1 MSIIGR
7 ALRLGLAG
15 AGILLAAPAAADD
28 YPSRPV
34 RLVVG
39 FAAGGPTDILARV
52 VAQQLSQRLGQQV
65 IVENRPGAGGNTAT
79 EAVVNAA
86 PDGYTVLV
94 IATANAINTSF
105 YRKLPFDFMRDIV
118 PVAGLGRISYVMA
131 VHPSVPVKTVAELI
145 AHAKA
150 NPGQINFA
158 SGGVGGSNHLSG
170 ELFKAITGINI
181 VHVPYRGNAAAY
193 ADLLSGRVQLIF
205 ADIASSL
212 AHVRSGALRGIA
224 VTSRAP
230 LPSLP
235 GVPTVAETVAGYE
248 ASAWYGFGVPKGTPR
263 EVVDKLNRTINAAL
277 SDPAVVARF
286 RELEAEALVFAPGEF
301 GAFMAAEAKRWGQA
315 VEASGVRG
323 D

>member
-7 ALRLGLAG
+7 VFGLAC
-15 AGILLAAPAAADD
+15 AGICLATLAAADN

-52 VAQQLSQRLGQQV
+52 MAQQLSQRLAQQV

-131 VHPSVPVKTVAELI
+131 VHPSVPANTVAEFI

-170 ELFKAITGINI
+170 ELFKAIAGINI

-193 ADLLSGRVQLIF
+193 ADLISGRIQLIF
-205 ADIASSL
+205 ADVASSL

-224 VTSRAP
+224 VTSLAP

-235 GVPTVAETVAGYE
+235 GVPTVAETVPGYE

-263 EVVDKLNRTINAAL
+263 EIVEKLNRAINEAFN
-277 SDPAVVARF
+277 DPAVLARF
-286 RELEAEALVFAPGEF
+286 RELEAQPLVFAPDEF
-301 GAFMAAEAKRWGQA
+301 ASFMAAEAKRWARA

>member
-1 MSIIGR
+1 MGISSR
-7 ALRLGLAG
+7 ALGLGLVCAG
-15 AGILLAAPAAADD
+15 LYLATPAAADD

-39 FAAGGPTDILARV
+39 FAAGGPTDIFARV
-52 VAQQLSQRLGQQV
+52 MGQHLAQRLGQQV
-65 IVENRPGAGGNTAT
+65 IVENKPGGGGNAAT
-79 EAVVNAA
+79 EAVIGAA

-94 IATANAINTSF
+94 VATANAINTSF

-118 PVAGLGRISYVMA
+118 PVAGLARISYVMA
-131 VHPSVPVKTVAELI
+131 LHPSVPAKTVAEFI
-145 AHAKA
+145 DYARV
-150 NPGQINFA
+150 NPGRINFA
-158 SGGVGGSNHLSG
+158 SGGVGGSNHLAG
-170 ELFKAITGINI
+170 ELFKASAGINI

-193 ADLLSGRVQLIF
+193 ADLISGRIQLIF
-205 ADIASSL
+205 ADIGSSL
-212 AHVRSGALRGIA
+212 AHVKSGALRGIA

-235 GVPTVAETVAGYE
+235 GVPTVAETVPGYE

-263 EVVDKLNRTINAAL
+263 EVVDKLNREINEGL
-277 SDPAVVARF
+277 KDPAVLVRF
-286 RELEAEALVFAPGEF
+286 RELEGEPLVFAPGEF
-301 GAFMAAEAKRWGQA
+301 ASFMTAEAKRWGQA